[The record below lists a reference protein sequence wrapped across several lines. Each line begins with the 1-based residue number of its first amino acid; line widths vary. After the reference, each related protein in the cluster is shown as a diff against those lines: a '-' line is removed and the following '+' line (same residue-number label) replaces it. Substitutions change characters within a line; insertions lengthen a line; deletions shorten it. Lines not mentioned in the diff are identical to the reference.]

1 MTRLNPKKYLVN
13 SALVGHAGKFS
24 MLHSCMHCKFLKNI
38 ENTGILEIFQYCVFQ
53 QFASKKI
60 FPRKKNP
67 VIRICLLHWH
77 SLTICL
83 RHIVASVLTKFQAVP
98 TKTYNISRVFWV

>member
-1 MTRLNPKKYLVN
+1 MHIRKNMAAACNNVWKKTRQ
-13 SALVGHAGKFS
+13 
-24 MLHSCMHCKFLKNI
+24 
-38 ENTGILEIFQYCVFQ
+38 FQRKI
-53 QFASKKI
+53 SKRLKKI
-60 FPRKKNP
+60 P

-83 RHIVASVLTKFQAVP
+83 RHIVASVFTKFQALP